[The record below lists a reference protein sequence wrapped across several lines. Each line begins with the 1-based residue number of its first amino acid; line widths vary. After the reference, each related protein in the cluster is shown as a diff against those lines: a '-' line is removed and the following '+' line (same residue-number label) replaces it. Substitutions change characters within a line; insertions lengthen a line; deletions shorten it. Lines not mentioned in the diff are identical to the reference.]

1 MTTSLEAEA
10 GNFDGLQPGT
20 EVAASSNL
28 FPRIDVK
35 ALQQEAPAEK
45 APKAKKEKKQEA
57 PKDAPA
63 AEGQSGEI
71 SFDQFKAVEM
81 RAGTV
86 VVAEKHPNADRI
98 LRLEIDFDEGQP
110 RQILSGLADY
120 YKPEELVGKQVIA
133 VLNLAP
139 RKIRGLMSNGMV
151 LTAEKDGKLSVLTP
165 AAPVPNGSQ
174 IA

>member
-1 MTTSLEAEA
+1 MPQEPDYKAAYEILEEA
-10 GNFDGLQPGT
+10 L
-20 EVAASSNL
+20 
-28 FPRIDVK
+28 R
-35 ALQQEAPAEK
+35 
-45 APKAKKEKKQEA
+45 
-57 PKDAPA
+57 
-63 AEGQSGEI
+63 
-71 SFDQFKAVEM
+71 
-81 RAGTV
+81 
-86 VVAEKHPNADRI
+86 NADRI